1 VIGTQAQDAFLRANF
16 WATLT
21 TIRRDGRPSS
31 SMIVFGTDGDDLLVS
46 TRSVFGKVKMLA
58 RDPRVTLTSLSGPP
72 SWDFVTVE
80 GTCSIERDLKA
91 IEEPT
96 RKVFASMNRPPPDDL
111 AGWLSSQGRVIL
123 RIRPERVYD
132 RLSPPRNSS

>member
-1 VIGTQAQDAFLRANF
+1 MIGNEAQDAFIRKNF

-21 TIRRDGRPSS
+21 TIRKNGRPSS
-31 SMIVFGTDGDDLLVS
+31 SVVVFGTDGDDLLVS
-46 TRSVFGKVKMLA
+46 TRSVFGKVRMLE
-58 RDPRVTLTSLSGPP
+58 RDPRLTITSLSGPP

-80 GTCSIERDLKA
+80 GTATIERDLKG

-96 RKVFASMNRPPPDDL
+96 RKVFAAMGRPAPDDL

-123 RIRPERVYD
+123 RIRPERIYD
-132 RLSPPRNSS
+132 RISQPRPLQ

>member
-1 VIGTQAQDAFLRANF
+1 MIGNEAQDAFLRKNY
-16 WATLT
+16 WSTITTL
-21 TIRRDGRPSS
+21 RRDGRPSTTVV
-31 SMIVFGTDGDDLLVS
+31 VFGCDGDEIVVS
-46 TRSVFGKVKMLA
+46 TRAKFLKTKMLE
-58 RDPRVTLTSLSGPP
+58 RDPRVTLTSLGGPP

-91 IEEPT
+91 IEGPT
-96 RKVFASMNRPPPDDL
+96 RTVFAAMGRPAPDDL

-132 RLSPPRNSS
+132 RLSAPRSAS